1 MESARLLALL
11 SATLVLLLG
20 ARGQEEP
27 ELQPRALDLY
37 PTMEDT
43 SHEKELVGAR
53 PEGSSA
59 EPCARLPGRR
69 GLGEPR
75 LGSFPNPL
83 AGYRA
88 AGGISCSRS
97 AGSGL
102 QVARELDTPALCLDS
117 PAGKRSGAPALR
129 RWGSRRCVRGGQRPG
144 GLNVCVFADRGAAGG
159 PGEAEK

>member
-1 MESARLLALL
+1 MESARLVALL

-37 PTMEDT
+37 STMEDT

-53 PEGSSA
+53 PGGSSA
-59 EPCARLPGRR
+59 APCPGRR

-83 AGYRA
+83 AGY
-88 AGGISCSRS
+88 
-97 AGSGL
+97 
-102 QVARELDTPALCLDS
+102 
-117 PAGKRSGAPALR
+117 
-129 RWGSRRCVRGGQRPG
+129 
-144 GLNVCVFADRGAAGG
+144 
-159 PGEAEK
+159 